1 MMTELN
7 QHPLRDLLEKE
18 LQQRLYPPL
27 TAPVQVCQWMFT
39 LAPSSRASEFA
50 CLQQYAAAQG
60 LLLQEGDVDLNLP
73 LGDVMLRWERH
84 SEFSTYSFIR
94 TAGSAQFIEPT
105 AYLPAADWFAP
116 LPGQLFR
123 VVQLLIVPA
132 DGAEQAM
139 QQTKLPGALAQP
151 FADEHLISS
160 LIADGQARIWTDFR
174 KHPEGA
180 GRMLLAIHQPM
191 APSALGRLVQQLFD
205 LGNYRKLSLLAFPAA
220 RQALGQLHQLEQQLA
235 AITQQIEHQKSPD
248 ELLLQQISLLSA
260 QTEHL
265 IASNSARLDACHA
278 YYQLTLD
285 RLKALGEQRVAG
297 LMTLQDFSERRL
309 TPAWRTARSVQS
321 RQLNLSARLGRSTEL
336 LRTRINLQLQR
347 QNTSLLASM
356 AQRARLQL
364 NLQRSVE
371 RISVVAISYYAVQLV
386 DKGLLSLSY
395 FQPELPLKLLQSL
408 SLPLVI
414 GCTALLLWRL
424 HKRALRQSASADA
437 TGSETAG

>member
-1 MMTELN
+1 MAELN

-18 LQQRLYPPL
+18 LQQRIFPPL
-27 TAPVQVCQWMFT
+27 TAPAQLCQWMFT
-39 LAPSSRASEFA
+39 LAPSSRAGEFA

-60 LLLQEGDVDLNLP
+60 IVLQEGDVDLNLP

-94 TAGSAQFIEPT
+94 HIAERQFIDPSE
-105 AYLPAADWFAP
+105 YLPQPDWFAP

-123 VVQLLIVPA
+123 VVQLLIVSAPVA
-132 DGAEQAM
+132 GDEPL
-139 QQTKLPGALAQP
+139 LPTGLPNALAP
-151 FADEHLISS
+151 AFADEHLISS
-160 LIADGQARIWTDFR
+160 LVADGQARIWTDFR
-174 KHPEGA
+174 KHREGA
-180 GRMLLAIHQPM
+180 GRMLLAINQPM
-191 APSALGRLVQQLFD
+191 PPSALGRLVQQLFD

-248 ELLLQQISLLSA
+248 DLLLQQISLLSA

-297 LMTLQDFSERRL
+297 IMTLQDFSERRL

-321 RQLNLSARLGRSTEL
+321 RQLNLSSRLGRSTEL

-395 FQPELPLKLLQSL
+395 FVPDLPLKLLQSL

-414 GCTALLLWRL
+414 GATTLLLWRL
-424 HKRALRQSASADA
+424 HQRALRQPAD
-437 TGSETAG
+437 TTHTAAAPAD

>member
-1 MMTELN
+1 MAEFN

-18 LQQRLYPPL
+18 LQQRIFPPL
-27 TAPVQVCQWMFT
+27 TAPAQLCQWMFT

-60 LLLQEGDVDLNLP
+60 ILLQEGDVDLNLP

-94 TAGSAQFIEPT
+94 HTAEQQFCEPST
-105 AYLPAADWFAP
+105 YLPDPDWFSP

-123 VVQLLIVPA
+123 VIQLLIVPEPIA
-132 DGAEQAM
+132 AS
-139 QQTKLPGALAQP
+139 KRLPPTDLPDALAP
-151 FADEHLISS
+151 AFADEHLISS
-160 LIADGQARIWTDFR
+160 LVADGQARIWTDFR

-205 LGNYRKLSLLAFPAA
+205 LGNYRKLSLLAFPSA

-248 ELLLQQISLLSA
+248 DLLLQQISLLSA

-297 LMTLQDFSERRL
+297 MMTLQDFSERRL

-321 RQLNLSARLGRSTEL
+321 RQLNLSSRLGRSTEL

-395 FQPELPLKLLQSL
+395 FVPELPLKLLQSM

-414 GCTALLLWRL
+414 GATALVLWRL
-424 HKRALRQSASADA
+424 HRRALRQPADTTRA
-437 TGSETAG
+437 TAQAAD